1 MKGTTIHLDTFAGR
15 LAAARLKD
23 GLLDDLL
30 VAPDEGTPLPGA
42 IYRATVDRVL
52 KGQGGAMLNL
62 PDGTA
67 YLRGAKGLRPG
78 ESLQVQVTGYAE
90 PGKAVPVTEH
100 PIFKSR
106 FAIATPG
113 KPGFNVSRQI
123 RDDDLRDSLLELA
136 HDTLGPPG
144 ETGLIL
150 RSAATEGSLDEIAAD
165 MVAMIELARQVAE
178 DRTGEPLLLVDGSD
192 PHTEAW
198 REWPLPDALHTQPG
212 NFVEHGIDT
221 MIEDLRDSRV
231 SLSGDHWIS
240 IEPTRALVAVDVNT
254 GADASLAAGLKADI
268 AAARAL
274 PAALR
279 CRGLGG
285 QIVIDMAPAPKKDRR
300 QIEQVL
306 RAAFRADSVD
316 TVLAGW
322 TPLGH
327 FELQRKRERL
337 PLHRILKG

>member
-15 LAAARLKD
+15 LAAARLRD

-30 VAPDEGTPLPGA
+30 IAPDEGTPLLGA
-42 IYRATVDRVL
+42 IYRATVDRVV
-52 KGQGGAMLNL
+52 KGHGGAMLRL
-62 PDGTA
+62 PEGTA
-67 YLRGAKGLRPG
+67 YLKGAKGLQPG
-78 ESLQVQVTGYAE
+78 DSLQVQVTGYAE
-90 PGKAVPVTEH
+90 PGKAVPVTDR
-100 PIFKSR
+100 PLFKSR

-136 HDTLGPPG
+136 HDTLGPPADV
-144 ETGLIL
+144 GLIL
-150 RSAATEGSLDEIAAD
+150 RSAAAEGDPDEIAAD
-165 MVAMIELARQVAE
+165 IMAMTELAQQVAK
-178 DRTGEPLLLVDGSD
+178 DGTRDPQLLVDGTD

-198 REWPLPDALHTQPG
+198 REWPLPDALYTEPG
-212 NFVEHGIDT
+212 TFRTNGIDE
-221 MIEDLRDSRV
+221 MIEALRSPRVDLP
-231 SLSGDHWIS
+231 GDHWIS
-240 IEPTRALVAVDVNT
+240 VEPTRALVAVDVNT
-254 GADASLAAGLKADI
+254 GADASLAAGLKANI
-268 AAARAL
+268 ATARAL

-300 QIEQVL
+300 QIEHAL
-306 RAAFRADSVD
+306 RAAFRADPVD

-337 PLHRILKG
+337 PLHQILEG